1 MIRQN
6 LSKDKNMAVFA
17 LGSSSMIEHLPA

>member
-17 LGSSSMIEHLPA
+17 LGSSSMIEH